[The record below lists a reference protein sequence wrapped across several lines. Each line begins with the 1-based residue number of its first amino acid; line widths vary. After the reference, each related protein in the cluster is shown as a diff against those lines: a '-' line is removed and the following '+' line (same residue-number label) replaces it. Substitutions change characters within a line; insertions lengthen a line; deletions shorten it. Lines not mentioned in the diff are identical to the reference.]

1 MQLAGLAAH
10 HHQRRHSES
19 DHDLDGPKQVHGP
32 VTPLMVS
39 LGMPLDTASAG

>member
-1 MQLAGLAAH
+1 MHLAGLAA

-19 DHDLDGPKQVHGP
+19 DHDLDGPKQLHGP